1 MAAIDYGVVVFQN
14 GKQLYGDRLYP
25 DVRFGRLKIACYKAR
40 ASISIN
46 GSNVLWLF
54 GLWQEQNIDSEYR
67 KSAHFKI
74 DGGYTVH
81 VKEICPGVYRLKC
94 SEDGQHLTIIYGY
107 GIDPNWKVWNK
118 IKVRYLG
125 KYRAKIVDREI
136 TKAASEDLKN
146 GIVWLA

>member
-1 MAAIDYGVVVFQN
+1 MAGIDYGVVVFQN

-25 DVRFGRLKIACYKAR
+25 DVRFGPLRITCYKSR
-40 ASISIN
+40 ASVSIN

-74 DGGYTVH
+74 DGGYTIH
-81 VKEICPGVYRLKC
+81 VKEIYPGVYRLKC

-107 GIDPNWKVWNK
+107 GIDPNWKVWNR
-118 IKVRYLG
+118 IKFKYLG
-125 KYRAKIVDREI
+125 REGARKVDNEFRRAGKR
-136 TKAASEDLKN
+136 
-146 GIVWLA
+146 